1 MMDNTPDNINL
12 FAKIA
17 VLEKENSLLMNEVSI
32 LQEEIKK
39 CISKIAALE
48 VRTDSNKEWLQRDYE
63 RIEKMFDYL
72 LKLKGEKE
80 NG

>member
-1 MMDNTPDNINL
+1 MMDNSSDNISL
-12 FAKIA
+12 SAKIA
-17 VLEKENSLLMNEVSI
+17 FLEKENSHLVNNVST

-39 CISKIAALE
+39 CILKIAALE

-72 LKLKGEKE
+72 LKLKGEKGNE
-80 NG
+80 